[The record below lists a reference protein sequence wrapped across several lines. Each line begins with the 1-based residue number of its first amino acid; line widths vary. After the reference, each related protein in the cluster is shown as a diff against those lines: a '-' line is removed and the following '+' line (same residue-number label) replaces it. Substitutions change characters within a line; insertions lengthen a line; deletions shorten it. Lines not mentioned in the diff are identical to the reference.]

1 MRISDLVS
9 GAAVAALGF
18 FLTRQGSE
26 LGLAEGNEPGSG
38 FMIWWIGAAM
48 MGAGALIGVL
58 TVVMPALGQDT
69 QPAGR
74 VGLVALC
81 VGLLIAYVVALE
93 PVGFIPCSAVLL
105 TILFAVVGGYRWHT
119 SAGLGVSGSLAS
131 WLIFAK
137 LLSSNLPAGLLAG
150 TVLGS

>member
-9 GAAVAALGF
+9 GAVVAAFGF

-26 LGLAEGNEPGSG
+26 LGLSEGTEPGSG
-38 FMIWWIGAAM
+38 FMIWWIGAALM
-48 MGAGALIGVL
+48 AAGMLIAVL
-58 TVVMPALGQDT
+58 TVAMPALGQDT
-69 QPAGR
+69 QPAGK

-81 VGLLIAYVVALE
+81 VGLLVVYVVALE

-105 TILFAVVGGYRWHT
+105 TVLFAIVGGYRWYT
-119 SAGLGVSGSLAS
+119 SAGLGIGGSLAS

-137 LLSSNLPAGLLAG
+137 LLSSNLPAGVLAG